1 MNEYDSIGDL
11 AHREDAIGHREPAE
25 SPDIELHNNPQH
37 QNAPAHQTTQGV
49 ILTLAMDKIDG
60 NHVGDTV
67 DDQQCERGA
76 DEVAEHEREER
87 ERFPQHREQRIHLES
102 HPARIVY
109 HHPETHDR
117 TKGDKIS
124 PKQLDAT
131 YNFQF
136 HDIQSKKLF
145 RIV

>member
-60 NHVGDTV
+60 NHVGDSV

-76 DEVAEHEREER
+76 DEVLSL
-87 ERFPQHREQRIHLES
+87 IH
-102 HPARIVY
+102 I
-109 HHPETHDR
+109 
-117 TKGDKIS
+117 
-124 PKQLDAT
+124 
-131 YNFQF
+131 
-136 HDIQSKKLF
+136 
-145 RIV
+145 